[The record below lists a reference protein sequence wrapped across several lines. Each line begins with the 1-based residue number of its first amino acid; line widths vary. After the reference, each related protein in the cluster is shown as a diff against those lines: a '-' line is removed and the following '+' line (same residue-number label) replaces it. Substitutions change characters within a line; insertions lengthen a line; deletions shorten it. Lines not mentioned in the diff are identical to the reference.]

1 MPPKMRKR
9 WIHDTF
15 DAYQRMKA
23 DAGEDDGMGLD
34 GAWFFLRMKFLL
46 MG

>member
-1 MPPKMRKR
+1 MPLKTRNH

-23 DAGEDDGMGLD
+23 YAGQDDGMGAES
-34 GAWFFLRMKFLL
+34 AWLFSECRSLF
-46 MG
+46 

>member
-1 MPPKMRKR
+1 MPPKMGKR

-23 DAGEDDGMGLD
+23 DAGEEDGKGAD
-34 GAWFFLRMKFLL
+34 GSFLERRFPF
-46 MG
+46 